1 MINCAVERGC
11 HIQSSL
17 LEAVREVMLKRIRDK
32 VQRHTHT
39 HHMVKQ
45 HHKLQTP
52 VVRVH
57 AAKALELL
65 QEDVLLQEELVGLLQ
80 SDPSPDVRI
89 AVLNT
94 IVVSGHTFPGQ

>member
-1 MINCAVERGC
+1 MINCAVVERGC
-11 HIQSSL
+11 HLQSSL

-45 HHKLQTP
+45 HHTQTP

-57 AAKALELL
+57 AARALEFL
-65 QEDVLLQEELVGLLQ
+65 QKDVSLQVELVGLLQ
-80 SDPSPDVRI
+80 SDPSPDVRM
-89 AVLNT
+89 NT
-94 IVVSGHTFPGQ
+94 IVVSWHTFPGQ